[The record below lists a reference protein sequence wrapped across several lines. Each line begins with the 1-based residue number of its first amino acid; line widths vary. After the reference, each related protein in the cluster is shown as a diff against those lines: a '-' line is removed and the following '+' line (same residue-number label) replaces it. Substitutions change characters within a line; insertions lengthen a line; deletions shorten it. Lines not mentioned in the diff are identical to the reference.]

1 MFDTEISVGSYK
13 IKVKILLVILG
24 FIWIILG
31 HTLCSC
37 CLMEGFEEKEKEKE
51 KEKEEKKK
59 EGFTEEKILDIFNVI
74 KFSPEC
80 CPNAYTSSSG
90 CACMD
95 KNMYKYLQNR
105 GGNNVP
111 FSQY

>member
-1 MFDTEISVGSYK
+1 MFDAEISIGSYK
-13 IKVKILLVILG
+13 IKVKILLAFIF

-37 CLMEGFEEKEKEKE
+37 CLI
-51 KEKEEKKK
+51 
-59 EGFTEEKILDIFNVI
+59 EGFTEYRINNIFNNM
-74 KFSPEC
+74 KFAPEC

-111 FSQY
+111 FSNF

>member
-1 MFDTEISVGSYK
+1 MFDPEISFGSYK
-13 IKVKILLVILG
+13 IKAKMLFLLTFFL
-24 FIWIILG
+24 WIIFG

-37 CLMEGFEEKEKEKE
+37 CHIEGFEEQ
-51 KEKEEKKK
+51 KKK
-59 EGFTEEKILDIFNVI
+59 EGFTGSGILNIFNEM
-74 KFSPEC
+74 KFSPKC

-90 CACMD
+90 CACMN

>member
-1 MFDTEISVGSYK
+1 MYIMFDAEISIGSYK
-13 IKVKILLVILG
+13 IKVKMLLAFFV
-24 FIWIILG
+24 FIWIIFG
-31 HTLCSC
+31 HTLSSC
-37 CLMEGFEEKEKEKE
+37 YLMEGFEEKEK
-51 KEKEEKKK
+51 K
-59 EGFTEEKILDIFNVI
+59 EGFTGSGILNIFNEI

-90 CACMD
+90 CACMN

>member
-1 MFDTEISVGSYK
+1 MFDAEISIGSYK
-13 IKVKILLVILG
+13 IKVKMLLAFLF

-31 HTLCSC
+31 HTFCSC
-37 CLMEGFEEKEKEKE
+37 CLMEGFT
-51 KEKEEKKK
+51 EEKKK
-59 EGFTEEKILDIFNVI
+59 EGFTESRILDIFNEM
-74 KFSPEC
+74 KFAPEC

-95 KNMYKYLQNR
+95 KSMYKYLQNR

>member
-1 MFDTEISVGSYK
+1 
-13 IKVKILLVILG
+13 
-24 FIWIILG
+24 
-31 HTLCSC
+31 
-37 CLMEGFEEKEKEKE
+37 MEGFEEKDKDKD
-51 KEKEEKKK
+51 KKQK
-59 EGFTEEKILDIFNVI
+59 EGFTGSGILNVFNEM
-74 KFSPEC
+74 KFAPEC

-95 KNMYKYLQNR
+95 KNMFKYLQNR

>member
-1 MFDTEISVGSYK
+1 MFDAEISVGSYK
-13 IKVKILLVILG
+13 IKVKILLA
-24 FIWIILG
+24 FIFFLWIILG
-31 HTLCSC
+31 NTLYSC
-37 CLMEGFEEKEKEKE
+37 CVVEGFKE
-51 KEKEEKKK
+51 EEKKR
-59 EGFTEEKILDIFNVI
+59 EGFTGSKILDIFNEM
-74 KFSPEC
+74 KFAPEC

-95 KNMYKYLQNR
+95 QNMYKYLQNR

>member
-1 MFDTEISVGSYK
+1 MFDSEISIGSYK
-13 IKVKILLVILG
+13 IKVKMLLAFLVL
-24 FIWIILG
+24 IWIIFG

-37 CLMEGFEEKEKEKE
+37 CRI
-51 KEKEEKKK
+51 
-59 EGFTEEKILDIFNVI
+59 EGFTGSGILDVFNEM
-74 KFSPEC
+74 KFAPEC
-80 CPNAYTSSSG
+80 CPNAYTSSNG